1 MLQNKNEVLDV
12 IIDGLMDY
20 EGSDFETFEND
31 TFNTERNIGTREAAL
46 DLNKFVKDDATD
58 YEDTDLDDGAFAA
71 TQLVKAYE
79 MDLDGKV
86 STDLTNPEQVAD
98 MIDYIRGTR
107 VFEELLNEADFDLD
121 DEITEESAKKI
132 IELAKEA

>member
-1 MLQNKNEVLDV
+1 MLQNKNEVLDT
-12 IIDGLMDY
+12 IIDGLEDY
-20 EGSDFETFEND
+20 LGSDFETYEND
-31 TFNTERNIGTREAAL
+31 TFNTERNIGTRKAAL
-46 DLNKFVKDDATD
+46 DLDKFVKDDATD

-121 DEITEESAKKI
+121 DEITEESAKKV

>member
-20 EGSDFETFEND
+20 EGSDFETYED
-31 TFNTERNIGTREAAL
+31 ETFNQASNIYTREAAL
-46 DLNKFVKDDATD
+46 DLDKFVKDDAVD
-58 YEDTDLDDGAFAA
+58 YEDTTLGSGAFGAI
-71 TQLVKAYE
+71 QLVKAYE
-79 MDLDGKV
+79 QDELGEV
-86 STDLTNPEQVAD
+86 NTDLTDPCAIAN

-107 VFEELLNEADFDLD
+107 VFEELLNEADLELD
-121 DEITEESAKKI
+121 DEITKESAKKV

>member
-1 MLQNKNEVLDV
+1 MLQNKNEVLDT
-12 IIDGLMDY
+12 IIDGLSDY
-20 EGSDFETFEND
+20 LGSDFETFEND
-31 TFNTERNIGTREAAL
+31 TFNTERNIGTREASL
-46 DLNKFVKDDATD
+46 DLDKFVKDDATD

-107 VFEELLNEADFDLD
+107 VFEELLNEADFELD
-121 DEITEESAKKI
+121 DEITEENAKKI

>member
-12 IIDGLMDY
+12 IIDNLMDY
-20 EGSDFETFEND
+20 LGSDFETFEND

-46 DLNKFVKDDATD
+46 DLDKFVKDDATD
-58 YEDTDLDDGAFAA
+58 YEDTTLDAGAFGAI
-71 TQLVKAYE
+71 QLVQAYE
-79 MDLDGKV
+79 QDNFGEV
-86 STDLTNPEQVAD
+86 NTDLSDPCAVAN

-107 VFEELLNEADFDLD
+107 VFEELLNEADLELD
-121 DEITEESAKKI
+121 DEITKENTKKV

>member
-1 MLQNKNEVLDV
+1 MLQNKNEVLDT
-12 IIDGLMDY
+12 IIDGLEDY
-20 EGSDFETFEND
+20 LGSDFETFEND
-31 TFNTERNIGTREAAL
+31 TFNTERNIGTRKAAL
-46 DLNKFVKDDATD
+46 DLDKFVKDDATD

-121 DEITEESAKKI
+121 DEITEESAKKV

>member
-1 MLQNKNEVLDV
+1 MLQNKNEVLDT
-12 IIDGLMDY
+12 IIDGLEDY
-20 EGSDFETFEND
+20 LGSDFETFEND

-46 DLNKFVKDDATD
+46 DLDKFVKDDATD

-107 VFEELLNEADFDLD
+107 VFEELLNEADFELD
-121 DEITEESAKKI
+121 DEITEESAKKVI
-132 IELAKEA
+132 KLAKEA

>member
-1 MLQNKNEVLDV
+1 MLQNKNEVLDT
-12 IIDGLMDY
+12 IIDGLEDY
-20 EGSDFETFEND
+20 LGSDFETFEND

-46 DLNKFVKDDATD
+46 DLDKFVKDDATD

-107 VFEELLNEADFDLD
+107 VFEELLSEADFELD

>member
-12 IIDGLMDY
+12 IIDNLEDY
-20 EGSDFETFEND
+20 LGSDFETFEND
-31 TFNTERNIGTREAAL
+31 TFNQESNIYTREAAL
-46 DLNKFVKDDATD
+46 DLDKFVKDDATD
-58 YEDTDLDDGAFAA
+58 YEDTVVDSGAFGAI
-71 TQLVKAYE
+71 QLVQAYE
-79 MDLDGKV
+79 QDELGEV
-86 STDLTNPEQVAD
+86 NTDLTDPCAVAD

-121 DEITEESAKKI
+121 DEITKESAKKV

>member
-12 IIDGLMDY
+12 IIDNLEDY
-20 EGSDFETFEND
+20 LGSDFETFEND

-46 DLNKFVKDDATD
+46 DLDKFVKDDATD
-58 YEDTDLDDGAFAA
+58 YEETTLEDGAFAA
-71 TQLVKAYE
+71 IQLVQAYE
-79 MDLDGKV
+79 QDELGEV
-86 STDLTNPEQVAD
+86 NTDLTDPCQVAD

-107 VFEELLNEADFDLD
+107 VFEELLNEADFELD
-121 DEITEESAKKI
+121 DEITKESAKKI

>member
-12 IIDGLMDY
+12 IIDNLEDY
-20 EGSDFETFEND
+20 LGSDFETYED
-31 TFNTERNIGTREAAL
+31 ETFNQASNIYTREAAL
-46 DLNKFVKDDATD
+46 DLDKFVKDESVD
-58 YEDTDLDDGAFAA
+58 YEETTLDSGAFAA
-71 TQLVKAYE
+71 IQLVKAYE
-79 MDLDGKV
+79 QDELGEV
-86 STDLTNPEQVAD
+86 NTDLTDPCAVAD

-121 DEITEESAKKI
+121 DEITKDSAKKI